1 MIISAAGP
9 GTPSA
14 GEVVRAPRLWA
25 VALIIVVAALLQVSL
40 MPFIQVARGVPDVL
54 VCAVVA
60 VGLQRG
66 SLVGAV
72 AGAAGGFIV
81 ELTSPVGTLGAL
93 ALLYLVVGWGA
104 GRLCGRDEVRG
115 LLAPVVLCLVAEFIV
130 QAGDVFAQ
138 LLLARPLEFGDVVRT
153 LMASVILT
161 GLVAIP
167 VLGVTRWLLGAPRSV
182 EPFVVSG
189 DM

>member
-1 MIISAAGP
+1 M
-9 GTPSA
+9 
-14 GEVVRAPRLWA
+14 RAPRLWA

-130 QAGDVFAQ
+130 QAGDV
-138 LLLARPLEFGDVVRT
+138 VR
-153 LMASVILT
+153 A
-161 GLVAIP
+161 
-167 VLGVTRWLLGAPRSV
+167 APAGPTSRIR
-182 EPFVVSG
+182 
-189 DM
+189 